1 MSGFDDDDFFSD
13 SFTWMTFKFKTVRI
27 VDNIITAHVNTLKA
41 EVMINESTT
50 EQELNVALEKIHFW
64 FDNIVSTAIMFC
76 RDNEFAIDMMFDD
89 DGKQRTGNFPM
100 VLPDDPTDDHI
111 AMVFQSKMNALG
123 GNSVMFGLIEVTSD
137 SRENLTC
144 AFAGHGEMYLPTM
157 LEWVGARTYHDKPWW
172 SRNDG
177 STLDM
182 IPTDTADLSN
192 PPHIGYDMSFIEKQF
207 LKEGTEA
214 AIIIR
219 PEFKPRVISG
229 GLDDNNDNNPK
240 D

>member
-76 RDNEFAIDMMFDD
+76 RDNEFALDMMIDD

-100 VLPDDPTDDHI
+100 VFPDDPTDDHI

-157 LEWVGARTYHDKPWW
+157 LEWAGPRTYHDKPWW

-182 IPTDTADLSN
+182 IPTEHADLAN